1 MKRAVSFVLVLLILL
16 ACSSCSYVFS
26 SLISVE
32 LTGEVGGASG
42 EPISNAKILVYDS
55 ESSRN
60 SDYRKALE
68 IYQRGSY
75 QEMENRS
82 QFQGYTSS
90 SGRISSMSVVWK
102 TSSSAYGEDKD
113 VHTFYFLVLKDG
125 YRPAVTDFKVTSG
138 SGSLGSN
145 SVMITGLEGIYENE
159 SIISGTVI
167 EVIDGSDKHLVDN
180 ATLYLYPSGY
190 TDFNNIVTDAENLF
204 KENPESYA
212 DAIDPGNYH
221 GKTNSEVDGRF
232 SVKAMWSENNNNF
245 SLLIVADGYEPQSR
259 SVSCS
264 DGSTKLGDITL
275 TPYKAEEEAE

>member
-32 LTGEVGGASG
+32 LTGEVGGTSG

-145 SVMITGLEGIYENE
+145 SVMITGLESIYENE

-167 EVIDGSDKHLVDN
+167 DSSDKHLIDN
-180 ATLYLYPSGY
+180 ATLYLYPSDY
-190 TDFNNIVTDAENLF
+190 TGLNEIVTDAENHF

-212 DAIDPGNYH
+212 DTIDPGDYH
-221 GKTNSEVDGRF
+221 GKTSSEVDGRF
-232 SVKAMWSENNNNF
+232 SVKAMWSESNNNF
-245 SLLIVADGYEPQSR
+245 SLLIVADGYEPKNI

-264 DGSTKLGDITL
+264 DGTTKHGDITL